1 MPKRKEE
8 EIFAPLGE
16 KDSWH
21 AYSLQILNT
30 SKFTA
35 VVGQILKG
43 NYSLVLT
50 RGAENTENKEQ
61 RAN

>member
-8 EIFAPLGE
+8 ETFAPLGE

-21 AYSLQILNT
+21 AYSLQMLNAT
-30 SKFTA
+30 KFTA
-35 VVGQILKG
+35 VVGKILDG

-50 RGAENTENKEQ
+50 KNLESHRERIN
-61 RAN
+61 

>member
-8 EIFAPLGE
+8 EKFAPLGE
-16 KDSWH
+16 KQSWH
-21 AYSLQILNT
+21 AYSLQMLNA

-35 VVGQILKG
+35 VVGKILKG

-50 RGAENTENKEQ
+50 KKSEDTNQSIN
-61 RAN
+61 